1 MHNNKHENIS
11 TIGACEIM
19 VAMMERQAKRLFITC
34 VISNILSCFAAI
46 IITTRGFRK

>member
-1 MHNNKHENIS
+1 MDKENNNIS

-19 VAMMERQAKRLFITC
+19 VAMMERQAKRLFITS
-34 VISNILSCFAAI
+34 VISNIISCLAAI